1 MVIPWLKY
9 ENNNVH
15 TFFYLCKMPIR
26 PITAA
31 MCLDVAVGKY
41 AARGASGNRTL
52 MLAPIISSGK
62 DISIP
67 SSRGEFE
74 VL

>member
-1 MVIPWLKY
+1 
-9 ENNNVH
+9 
-15 TFFYLCKMPIR
+15 MPIR
-26 PITAA
+26 PVTAA
-31 MCLDVAVGKY
+31 TCLDVAVGKY

-52 MLAPIISSGK
+52 MLAPLMSSEK

-67 SSRGEFE
+67 TSRGEFQ